1 MNKKILIIED
11 EKPAAK
17 AMEIKLKKAGYEV
30 KAVLNGDEG
39 LKELEKGRYDLVIL
53 DILMPVIDGWSVL
66 EKIKEKGIKVK
77 VIIVSNL
84 SQPEDKKRAMELGAS
99 DYMVKTDST
108 LANIV
113 DRVQS
118 FLYPS

>member
-11 EKPAAK
+11 QKLAAS
-17 AMEIKLKKAGYEV
+17 AMEIKLKKVGYEV
-30 KAVLNGDEG
+30 KAVLNGAEG
-39 LKELEKGRYDLVIL
+39 LKELENDGYDLVIL
-53 DILMPVIDGWSVL
+53 DIMMPVIDGWNVL

-77 VIIVSNL
+77 IIIVSNL
-84 SQPEDKKRAMELGAS
+84 SQEEDKKRAMELGAS

-108 LANIV
+108 LANIA

-118 FLYPS
+118 FLYP

>member
-11 EKPAAK
+11 EKPAAR
-17 AMEIKLKKAGYEV
+17 AMEIKLTKAGFNV
-30 KAVLNGDEG
+30 KVVLNGDDG
-39 LKELEKGRYDLVIL
+39 LIELEKGGYDLVIL
-53 DILMPVIDGWSVL
+53 DILIPVIDGWRVL
-66 EKIKEKGIKVK
+66 EEIKEKGMKVK

-99 DYMVKTDST
+99 DYMVKTEST

-113 DRVQS
+113 DKVQS
-118 FLYPS
+118 FL

>member
-11 EKPAAK
+11 EKPAAR
-17 AMEIKLKKAGYEV
+17 AMEIKLTKAGFNV
-30 KAVLNGDEG
+30 KVVLNGDDG
-39 LKELEKGRYDLVIL
+39 LIELEKGGYDLVIL
-53 DILMPVIDGWSVL
+53 DILMPVIDGWRVL
-66 EKIKEKGIKVK
+66 EEIKEKGMKVK

-99 DYMVKTDST
+99 DYMVKTEST

-113 DRVQS
+113 DKVQS
-118 FLYPS
+118 FL

>member
-1 MNKKILIIED
+1 MHKKIHIIED

-17 AMEIKLKKAGYEV
+17 AMAIKLKKAGYEV
-30 KAVLNGDEG
+30 KAILNGDEG
-39 LKELEKGRYDLVIL
+39 LKELEKGGYDLVIL
-53 DILMPVIDGWSVL
+53 DILMPIIDGWSVL

-84 SQPEDKKRAMELGAS
+84 SQPEDKKRAMTLGAS

>member
-30 KAVLNGDEG
+30 RAVLNGDEG
-39 LKELEKGRYDLVIL
+39 LKELEKGGYDLVIL
-53 DILMPVIDGWSVL
+53 DIMMPVVDGWSIL

-77 VIIVSNL
+77 VIIISNL

-99 DYMVKTDST
+99 DYMVKTEST

-113 DRVQS
+113 DRVQR
-118 FLYPS
+118 FLYLL